1 MSDYFVEVTEVPNS
15 VEVGSDI
22 TYVDISGG
30 GAPTQVAV
38 AETIEHVEVQEDPHS
53 IITEPAGRSVY
64 IVDFLHIQVYS

>member
-1 MSDYFVEVTEVPNS
+1 MSDYFVE
-15 VEVGSDI
+15 
-22 TYVDISGG
+22 
-30 GAPTQVAV
+30 APTQVAV